1 MTSPTQSIGVAGMR
15 AAETRVQARAL
26 NIVNAQTED
35 YRPLKPEQ
43 TTDETG
49 RPVVSVTRTAEL
61 SNDVPFVE
69 VEEEIVDM
77 RIAAHAYR
85 ASAAVVRTAD
95 QMSKTLL
102 DTVA

>member
-1 MTSPTQSIGVAGMR
+1 MTSPTYSIGVAGMR
-15 AAETRVQARAL
+15 AAEARVQARAL
-26 NIVNAQTED
+26 NIVNAQSED
-35 YRPLKPEQ
+35 YQKLKPEQ
-43 TTDETG
+43 TTDEG
-49 RPVVSVTRTAEL
+49 DRPVVSVTRTSEL
-61 SNDVPFVE
+61 TNDVPFVE

>member
-1 MTSPTQSIGVAGMR
+1 MTSPTYGIGVAGMR
-15 AAETRVQARAL
+15 AAEARAQARAL
-26 NIVNAQTED
+26 NIVNANSED

-43 TTDETG
+43 TTDEDG
-49 RPVVSVTRTAEL
+49 RPQVTVTRSSDL
-61 SNDVPFVE
+61 SGDVPFVK

-102 DTVA
+102 DTLA